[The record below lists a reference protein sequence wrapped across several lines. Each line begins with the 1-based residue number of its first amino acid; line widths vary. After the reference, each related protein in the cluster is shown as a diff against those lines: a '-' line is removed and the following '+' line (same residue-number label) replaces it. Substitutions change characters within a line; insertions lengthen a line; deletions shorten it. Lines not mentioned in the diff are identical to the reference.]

1 MGRIEKILEKA
12 KASPNN
18 LSFEELCYLVVK
30 FGYVLDRQKGSHKI
44 YKHPK
49 IKSRVGAFVNI
60 QEFNDGK
67 AKGYQVR
74 EVLRFIEEFRLEQGG
89 D

>member
-1 MGRIEKILEKA
+1 MSRVKKILTKA

-18 LSFEELCYLVVK
+18 VDFEELCYLVVK
-30 FGYVLDRQKGSHKI
+30 YGYVLDRTVGSHKI

-49 IKSRVGAFVNI
+49 IQNRIGALVNI
-60 QEFNDGK
+60 QEFENGK
-67 AKGYQVR
+67 AKSYQVR
-74 EVLRFIEEFRLEQGG
+74 EVLRFIEEFGLEQEG